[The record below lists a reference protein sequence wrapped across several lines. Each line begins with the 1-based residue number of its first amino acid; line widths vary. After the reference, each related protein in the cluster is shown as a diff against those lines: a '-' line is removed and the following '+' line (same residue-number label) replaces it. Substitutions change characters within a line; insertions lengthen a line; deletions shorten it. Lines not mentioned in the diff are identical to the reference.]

1 MLKLKIQKSGREDGS
16 QVMETKNKLL
26 GRAHK
31 HKLEPVRM
39 DETVSVLLVSALS
52 GVDVL
57 K

>member
-26 GRAHK
+26 GRAPK